1 MRAIYL
7 KCFTILFLLLTA
19 SIHADAAPEPL
30 KIEGR
35 LSIDANNLS
44 GIVVTPTFLA
54 LATDEGTKIQV
65 LPKRNGRFIAEAK
78 GVINL
83 TPGAK
88 DELDLEGLAWQSP
101 YLYAIGS
108 HSSKRKKR
116 HPDFSNKKNLKRLT
130 PIYDEPARNQLFR
143 IQLDDNLRPVK
154 IDSLSLL
161 PTIESS
167 QILSPFL
174 KIPSK
179 ENGIDIEGIAVQNN
193 HLYIGFRG
201 PVLRGN
207 LTPIFKLTMDSHTFK
222 IQKHKLKWVNLNGLG
237 IRDMVAD
244 KQHFY
249 LLAGPVN
256 QTPNQFEIYYWD
268 GKNHLDPM
276 TPDLIL
282 PSPSPSAKPE
292 AISLQKLPGWV
303 LIAQDGA
310 FNGNI
315 KSFKIK

>member
-1 MRAIYL
+1 MRASCLI
-7 KCFTILFLLLTA
+7 CITILLLLTA
-19 SIHADAAPEPL
+19 CMQADAAPEPL

-44 GIVVTPTFLA
+44 GLVVTPTFMA
-54 LATDEGTKIQV
+54 LATDEGTRIQI
-65 LPKRNGRFIAEAK
+65 LPKHNGRFIAEAK

-83 TPGAK
+83 TPGT
-88 DELDLEGLAWQSP
+88 DNELDLEGLAWQSP

-108 HSSKRKKR
+108 HSKKRKKR
-116 HPDFSNKKNLKRLT
+116 NPELSNKKNLKRLT
-130 PIYDEPARNQLFR
+130 PIYAEPARNQLFR
-143 IQLDDNLRPVK
+143 IQLDADLHPVS
-154 IDSLSLL
+154 IDRLSLL
-161 PTIESS
+161 PLIEAS

-174 KIPSK
+174 TIPSK
-179 ENGIDIEGIAVQNN
+179 ENGIDIEGIAARKD

-207 LTPIFKLTMDSHTFK
+207 LTPILKLTLSSGIFK

-244 KQHFY
+244 DQRIY

-256 QTPNQFEIYYWD
+256 QIPNQFELYRWD

-276 TPDLIL
+276 TPDLTL
-282 PSPSPSAKPE
+282 PTPNFPAKPE
-292 AISLQKLPGWV
+292 AIALQNLPGWV
-303 LIAQDGA
+303 LIAQDGV

-315 KSFKIK
+315 NSFKIK